1 MEQQDSQLSPL
12 NLADC
17 ITVFMMCDYYN
28 TIIIIIHLYCMVDKM
43 NGSHTM
49 NIMPRDR
56 ELLMNMQCK

>member
-28 TIIIIIHLYCMVDKM
+28 TIIIIIHLYCMVNKM

-49 NIMPRDR
+49 NIMPR
-56 ELLMNMQCK
+56 ESC